1 MKITALKLVS
11 AAALIAAL
19 FACGGGGGGADNPT
33 PTPTP
38 IVNTAPIANA
48 GPDQSVLAN
57 ALVTLD
63 GSASSDANSD
73 PLTYAWS
80 LTAKP
85 AASTSALV
93 SASSVKPSF
102 TADVAGIYVASLIVN
117 DGKVNSTAASVSITA
132 STANIA
138 PVANAGVSQTV
149 VAGSAVMLDGSA
161 SSDANKDALTF
172 AWTLTAKPA
181 GSTATLIQPASVK
194 PSFTADVA
202 GTYVATVVVNDGKV
216 NSSPATASIIAVAP
230 TDPIVPTANAAR
242 DIADTRLAFDV
253 AAMSGTASITL
264 AASSTPGATLE
275 VGDLTL
281 DSVRSGGVDLAYA
294 TDVAAKTINLALASS
309 DLPVAVD
316 IAFRFKNHTG
326 FQGASAD
333 GYTFL
338 WPYFCGNL
346 FPCHS
351 QPRDGMTL
359 SLSLT
364 GIPAG
369 KTAIYVPAISQAPAY
384 QLAWSIDNYTELP
397 LGTTAAGTNVSVWYR
412 PNELATAQAGTE
424 HLLAVFDWYEKTLG
438 AYRFGNKVGT
448 VSVNWGAG
456 VTGGMEHHPRWHVA
470 SSSLGSQETNAHEAA
485 HGWFGDGVRISCWE
499 DFVLSEGTASY
510 LAARAFDVVAPA
522 LGEQTWTNYANALAQ
537 IPGNRPVWPRTCNT
551 VDVLKDNL
559 FTDAPYMRGAFF
571 YKAVAGKVGA
581 DKVDQA
587 LAAFYREFAGKPAGM
602 ADMLTTIKTVTG
614 YDPTACA
621 QLWLEGT
628 STPAPAACP

>member
-1 MKITALKLVS
+1 MKNFS
-11 AAALIAAL
+11 QAARSCASVLASIFIA
-19 FACGGGGGGADNPT
+19 ACGGSSS
-33 PTPTP
+33 
-38 IVNTAPIANA
+38 
-48 GPDQSVLAN
+48 GPD
-57 ALVTLD
+57 T
-63 GSASSDANSD
+63 
-73 PLTYAWS
+73 P
-80 LTAKP
+80 
-85 AASTSALV
+85 
-93 SASSVKPSF
+93 
-102 TADVAGIYVASLIVN
+102 
-117 DGKVNSTAASVSITA
+117 
-132 STANIA
+132 
-138 PVANAGVSQTV
+138 
-149 VAGSAVMLDGSA
+149 
-161 SSDANKDALTF
+161 
-172 AWTLTAKPA
+172 
-181 GSTATLIQPASVK
+181 
-194 PSFTADVA
+194 
-202 GTYVATVVVNDGKV
+202 VVV
-216 NSSPATASIIAVAP
+216 P
-230 TDPIVPTANAAR
+230 TVPIVPTANLAR

-253 AAMSGTASITL
+253 AAMSGTATITL
-264 AASSTPGATLE
+264 AASTTPGATLE

-281 DSVRSGGVDLAYA
+281 DSVRSGGADLAYA

-316 IAFRFKNHTG
+316 IAFRFKNHIG

-351 QPRDGMTL
+351 QPRDGMTM

-369 KTAIYVPAISQAPAY
+369 KTAMYVPAISEAPAY

-424 HLLAVFDWYEKTLG
+424 HLVAVFDWYEKTLG

-456 VTGGMEHHPRWHVA
+456 VTGGMEHHPRWHVS

-522 LGEQTWTNYANALAQ
+522 VGEQTWTNYANALAQ

-559 FTDAPYMRGAFF
+559 FTNAPYMRGAFF

-587 LAAFYREFAGKPAGM
+587 LAAFYREFAGKPARM
-602 ADMLTTIKTVTG
+602 ADVLTTIKTVTG

-628 STPAPAACP
+628 ITPAPAACP

>member
-1 MKITALKLVS
+1 MKITALKRVS
-11 AAALIAAL
+11 AAALIAVL
-19 FACGGGGGGADNPT
+19 FACGGGGGGADNLT

-38 IVNTAPIANA
+38 IINTAPIANA

-85 AASTSALV
+85 AGSTSTL
-93 SASSVKPSF
+93 
-102 TADVAGIYVASLIVN
+102 
-117 DGKVNSTAASVSITA
+117 
-132 STANIA
+132 A
-138 PVANAGVSQTV
+138 P
-149 VAGSAVMLDGSA
+149 
-161 SSDANKDALTF
+161 
-172 AWTLTAKPA
+172 
-181 GSTATLIQPASVK
+181 ATSVK

-202 GTYVATVVVNDGKV
+202 GTYVASLIVSDGKV
-216 NSSPATASIIAVAP
+216 NSSPATASITAVVP
-230 TDPIVPTANAAR
+230 TVPIVPTANTAR
-242 DIADTRLAFDV
+242 DIADTRLAFDL
-253 AAMSGTASITL
+253 AAMSGSASITF

-294 TDVAAKTINLALASS
+294 TDLAARSINLALASS

-316 IAFRFKNHTG
+316 IAFRFKNHIG

-364 GIPAG
+364 GIPTG

-397 LGTTAAGTNVSVWYR
+397 LGTTGAGTNVSVWYR
-412 PNELATAQAGTE
+412 PNELATAQAGTQ
-424 HLLAVFDWYEKTLG
+424 HLVAVFDWYEKTLG
-438 AYRFGNKVGT
+438 AYRFGNQVGT

-456 VTGGMEHHPRWHVA
+456 AAGGMEHHPRWHVS
-470 SSSLGSQETNAHEAA
+470 SSSLGSQETNAHEAV

-510 LAARAFDVVAPA
+510 LAARALDVVAPA
-522 LGEQTWTNYANALAQ
+522 VGAQTWTHYANALAQ

-559 FTDAPYMRGAFF
+559 FTNAPYMRGAFF

-587 LAAFYREFAGKPAGM
+587 LAAFYREFGGKSARM
-602 ADMLTTIKTVTG
+602 TDMLTTIKTVTG

-628 STPAPAACP
+628 STPTPAACP